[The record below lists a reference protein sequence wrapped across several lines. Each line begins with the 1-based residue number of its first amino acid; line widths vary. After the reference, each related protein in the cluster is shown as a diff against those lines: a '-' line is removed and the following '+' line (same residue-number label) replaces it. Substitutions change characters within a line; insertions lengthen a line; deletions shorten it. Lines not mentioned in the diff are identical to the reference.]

1 MTRSSPG
8 RRSSPFGCPVGY
20 GQCRTQRTT
29 HASPLLVLLLVV
41 GLISLDASGAAAQA
55 PLAHDDSTLLMR
67 LDPPIRSAVVPMVDT
82 AGRAGLPV
90 GPLIDKALEG
100 QTKGAPP
107 DRIAVA
113 VRGLAARVGEARDAL
128 GANATPMDLAAGASA
143 LRAGVSPA
151 VLTALRGARPQQPLA
166 VPLGVIAELVARG
179 VSPDTA
185 SSAVLALAR
194 KGATDANLVTLR
206 QDVDQDLAAGV
217 APSVSAVQHAADLG
231 GTLGFTAP
239 TAVTPTPDIGYPRPR
254 PPRPTR
260 P

>member
-1 MTRSSPG
+1 MMRCRAEHWCTPAHRHVRHLRARG
-8 RRSSPFGCPVGY
+8 WVVVRLVG
-20 GQCRTQRTT
+20 
-29 HASPLLVLLLVV
+29 AF
-41 GLISLDASGAAAQA
+41 ISLHATGATAQTA
-55 PLAHDDSTLLMR
+55 LARGDSTLLMH
-67 LDPPIRSAVVPMVDT
+67 LGPAIRSAVAPTLDT
-82 AGRAGLPV
+82 ARRAGLPV

-100 QTKGAPP
+100 QAKGAPA
-107 DRIAVA
+107 DRIAIA
-113 VRGLAARVGEARDAL
+113 LRGLAARMGVARDAL
-128 GANATPMDLAAGASA
+128 GSTATPMDLAAGASA
-143 LRAGVSPA
+143 LRAGASPA

-185 SSAVLALAR
+185 SSTVLALAR

-217 APSVSAVQHAADLG
+217 APSVSAVEHAADLG
-231 GTLGFTAP
+231 GTLVGTSP
-239 TAVTPTPDIGYPRPR
+239 TAATPTPDISYPRPP